1 MKHSI
6 DPRIDCV
13 FKSLLGNESN
23 RNLLVHFIN
32 ATLALELVAPI
43 TRVEILNPYNEKEH
57 LDDKLSI
64 VDVKAKDEH
73 GRVYQIEIQLLFFSN
88 LPARMLYTWADV
100 YSQQLQSGDKYHEL
114 NPTYSIWL
122 LGENAIKHD
131 DLYIHRYKF
140 RDEAGIPLIEHGG
153 IWLFELEKF
162 NAQVIDNEQ
171 ARWLRFF
178 KEGKQLNDENNLPD
192 WMNTQEMKQAMNT
205 LCQFSEKERHY
216 FAYQARQDFLRQQ
229 GTILFEKDEAVAER
243 DEAFAE
249 RDIALAR
256 EQAALEREQTA
267 QSEKAAVQ
275 AEKEAVQSEKA
286 AVQAEKEAAIAEVKR
301 LKALLAQK

>member
-32 ATLALELVAPI
+32 ATLASELIAPI
-43 TRVEILNPYNEKEH
+43 TQVEILNPYNEKEH

-73 GRVYQIEIQLLFFSN
+73 GRIYQIEIQLLFFSN

-131 DLYIHRYKF
+131 DQYIHRYKF
-140 RDEAGIPLIEHGG
+140 RDEAGVPLIEHGG

-171 ARWLRFF
+171 TRWLRFF
-178 KEGKQLNDENNLPD
+178 KEGKQLNDLNLPD

-205 LCQFSEKERHY
+205 LCQFSEKERNY

-229 GTILFEKDEAVAER
+229 GTILFEKDEALEQR
-243 DEAFAE
+243 DGAFAE
-249 RDIALAR
+249 RDAALVEKEAALA
-256 EQAALEREQTA
+256 EKGAALA
-267 QSEKAAVQ
+267 EKGAAL
-275 AEKEAVQSEKA
+275 AEKEAA
-286 AVQAEKEAAIAEVKR
+286 LAEKEAAIAEVEAAIAEVER

>member
-32 ATLALELVAPI
+32 ATLASELVSPI
-43 TRVEILNPYNEKEH
+43 TGVEILNPYNEKEH

-73 GRVYQIEIQLLFFSN
+73 SRIYQIEIQLLFFSN

-122 LGENAIKHD
+122 LGENAIKND
-131 DLYIHRYKF
+131 DQYIHRYKF
-140 RDEAGIPLIEHGG
+140 RDEAGVPLIEHGG

-171 ARWLRFF
+171 TRWLRFF
-178 KEGKQLNDENNLPD
+178 KEGKQLNDLNLPD

-205 LCQFSEKERHY
+205 LCQFSEKERNY

-229 GTILFEKDEAVAER
+229 GTILFEKDEALER
-243 DEAFAE
+243 EQV
-249 RDIALAR
+249 ALAR
-256 EQAALEREQTA
+256 EQAAL
-267 QSEKAAVQ
+267 
-275 AEKEAVQSEKA
+275 
-286 AVQAEKEAAIAEVKR
+286 AEVER